1 MCRYVSKAAAGEDD
15 EEDEEDTSDFDGLS
29 DEDEDE
35 DGSGDDSDSG
45 PAGRSANFI
54 ISTDDLRALASGRQ
68 PGAE

>member
-1 MCRYVSKAAAGEDD
+1 VSKAAAGEDD
-15 EEDEEDTSDFDGLS
+15 KEDEEDTSDFDGLS
-29 DEDEDE
+29 DEDENEDE